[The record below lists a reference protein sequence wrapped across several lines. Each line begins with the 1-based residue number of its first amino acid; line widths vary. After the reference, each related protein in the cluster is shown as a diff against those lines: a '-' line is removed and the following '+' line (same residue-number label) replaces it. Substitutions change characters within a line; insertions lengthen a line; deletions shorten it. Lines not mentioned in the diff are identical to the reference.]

1 MDPKALRFAD
11 THEWAYAHGDVITVG
26 ISDYAVEE
34 LHEIT
39 YVDLPSV
46 GDTAV
51 QGDSFGEIESVKT
64 VAEINAPCDG
74 EIVEINEAVGDDP
87 EILAADPFGDGW
99 LVRIKTADIDQIDDL
114 MSHDQYQQFI
124 EQEEEES
131 KDEDDQE
138 EDEEGY

>member
-1 MDPKALRFAD
+1 MDPKALKFAD
-11 THEWAYAHGDVITVG
+11 THEWAYAQGDVITVG
-26 ISDYAVEE
+26 ITDYAVEE

-46 GDTAV
+46 GDTTV

-99 LVRIKTADIDQIDDL
+99 LVRIKTTDLDQLDDL
-114 MSHDQYQQFI
+114 MSYEQYQQFI
-124 EQEEEES
+124 EEEDGESEDEDEPEEEE
-131 KDEDDQE
+131 
-138 EDEEGY
+138 GY